1 MTASLLALLLAMSG
15 FQSTGVE
22 TIAKDR
28 MSAVDEARTAV
39 AKTAAEWSTLWQAHN
54 GATPPPK
61 VDFSKRMAAAVF
73 LGSRPSAGYAV
84 EITGTRQDGKVLVI
98 EWRETRPAPGML
110 TAQVLTSPA
119 HLVSLPKFDGEVR
132 FEKAGK

>member
-1 MTASLLALLLAMSG
+1 MNALLLALILAMSG
-15 FQSTGVE
+15 FQSIGVE
-22 TIAKDR
+22 TIAKDS
-28 MSAVDEARTAV
+28 MSGVDEARTAV
-39 AKTAAEWSTLWQAHN
+39 AKTEVEWSKLWREHN
-54 GATPPPK
+54 SAKPAPK

-73 LGSRPSAGYAV
+73 LGTRPSAGYAV
-84 EITGTRQDGKVLVI
+84 EVTGTRQDGKVLVV